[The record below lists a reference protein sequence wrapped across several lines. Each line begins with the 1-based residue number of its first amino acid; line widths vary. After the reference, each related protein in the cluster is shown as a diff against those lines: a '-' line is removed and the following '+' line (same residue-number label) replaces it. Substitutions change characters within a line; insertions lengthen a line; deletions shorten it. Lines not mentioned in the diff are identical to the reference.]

1 MAKKLHVEIGIDG
14 EKSVAI
20 VGGSGVE
27 LIAAACFALNAFYEA
42 LAKEGADA
50 AGAFK
55 RIMQAYVASDDSIV
69 WKKGI

>member
-27 LIAAACFALNAFYEA
+27 LIAAACFALNTFYGAF
-42 LAKEGADA
+42 AKESESA
-50 AGAFK
+50 AETFK
-55 RIMQAYVASDDSIV
+55 RIMQGYVARDDSII
-69 WKKGI
+69 WKKEI